1 MTRTMHGVE
10 DFLRLDMLT
19 VVAGG
24 VYGAAGAADCVDKI
38 VVFG

>member
-19 VVAGG
+19 VAAGG
-24 VYGAAGAADCVDKI
+24 DYGAADRVE
-38 VVFG
+38 